1 MKRIIILAVLLLSAT
16 IASAQEGKNIY
27 NRYSGGKGVSAVYIS
42 PSMFKIIGK
51 LPDLE
56 METADGN
63 SMNLAPLISSFQG
76 FYMLDISNPST
87 VSAIK
92 QNVDSMI
99 SKGRYELMME
109 VRDEGETLQIY
120 TSGNEKIIESFVF
133 LASDGDSVQFICIDG
148 KMSRRFDDFFCFVA
162 LSFQAQDSGFVPCNQ
177 QSHQIALRIKADV

>member
-1 MKRIIILAVLLLSAT
+1 MKRIIISAILLLSAA

-76 FYMLDISNPST
+76 FYMLDISNPAT
-87 VSAIK
+87 VSAIN
-92 QNVDSMI
+92 QDVASMI

-109 VRDEGETLQIY
+109 VKDEGNTIQIY

-133 LASDGDSVQFICIDG
+133 IASDKDSVQFICIDG
-148 KMSRRFDDFFCFVA
+148 EMNRSDIDNF
-162 LSFQAQDSGFVPCNQ
+162 
-177 QSHQIALRIKADV
+177 IASLHK

>member
-63 SMNLAPLISSFQG
+63 SMNLVPLISSFQG
-76 FYMLDISNPST
+76 FYMLDISNPTT
-87 VSAIK
+87 VSAIN
-92 QNVDSMI
+92 QDVASMI

-109 VRDEGETLQIY
+109 VKDEGETLQIY
-120 TSGNEKIIESFVF
+120 TSGNEKIIESFIF
-133 LASDGDSVQFICIDG
+133 IASDGESVQFICIDG
-148 KMSRRFDDFFCFVA
+148 EMNRSEIEK
-162 LSFQAQDSGFVPCNQ
+162 L
-177 QSHQIALRIKADV
+177 IAGSVQ

>member
-1 MKRIIILAVLLLSAT
+1 MRRIIILAILLLSAT

-63 SMNLAPLISSFQG
+63 YMNLAPLISSFQG
-76 FYMLDISNPST
+76 FYMLDISNST
-87 VSAIK
+87 TGSAINK
-92 QNVDSMI
+92 DVASMI

-109 VRDEGETLQIY
+109 VKDEGNTIQIY

-133 LASDGDSVQFICIDG
+133 TASDGDSIQFICIDG
-148 KMSRRFDDFFCFVA
+148 EMNRSDIEKLIVSSM
-162 LSFQAQDSGFVPCNQ
+162 
-177 QSHQIALRIKADV
+177 

>member
-1 MKRIIILAVLLLSAT
+1 MRRIIILAILLLSAT

-27 NRYSGGKGVSAVYIS
+27 NRYSGSKGVSAVYIS

-76 FYMLDISNPST
+76 FYMLDISNST
-87 VSAIK
+87 TASAINK
-92 QNVDSMI
+92 DVASMI

-109 VRDEGETLQIY
+109 VKDEGNTLQIY

-133 LASDGDSVQFICIDG
+133 TASDGDSIQFICIDG
-148 KMSRRFDDFFCFVA
+148 EMSRSDIEKLIV
-162 LSFQAQDSGFVPCNQ
+162 SSM
-177 QSHQIALRIKADV
+177 

>member
-1 MKRIIILAVLLLSAT
+1 MKRIIILAALLLSAT

-56 METADGN
+56 METADGT
-63 SMNLAPLISSFQG
+63 SMNLAPLINSFQG
-76 FYMLDISNPST
+76 FYMLDISNPAT
-87 VSAIK
+87 VSTINQDVA
-92 QNVDSMI
+92 SMI

-109 VRDEGETLQIY
+109 VKDEGETLQIY

-133 LASDGDSVQFICIDG
+133 IASDGDSVQFICIDG
-148 KMSRRFDDFFCFVA
+148 EMNRSDIEK
-162 LSFQAQDSGFVPCNQ
+162 L
-177 QSHQIALRIKADV
+177 IANSIN

>member
-1 MKRIIILAVLLLSAT
+1 MRRIIILAILLLSAT

-76 FYMLDISNPST
+76 FYMLDISNST
-87 VSAIK
+87 TASAINK
-92 QNVDSMI
+92 DVASMI

-109 VRDEGETLQIY
+109 VKDEGNTLQIY
-120 TSGNEKIIESFVF
+120 TSGNEKIIESFIF
-133 LASDGDSVQFICIDG
+133 IASDGESVQYICIDG
-148 KMSRRFDDFFCFVA
+148 EMNRSEIEK
-162 LSFQAQDSGFVPCNQ
+162 L
-177 QSHQIALRIKADV
+177 IAGSVQ

>member
-1 MKRIIILAVLLLSAT
+1 MKRIIILAILLLSAT

-76 FYMLDISNPST
+76 FYMLDISNPT
-87 VSAIK
+87 TASAINK
-92 QNVDSMI
+92 DVASMI

-109 VRDEGETLQIY
+109 VKDEGSTLQIY

-133 LASDGDSVQFICIDG
+133 TASDGDSIQFICIDG
-148 KMSRRFDDFFCFVA
+148 EMSRSDIEKLLA
-162 LSFQAQDSGFVPCNQ
+162 SSM
-177 QSHQIALRIKADV
+177 

>member
-1 MKRIIILAVLLLSAT
+1 MKRIIISAILLLSAA

-63 SMNLAPLISSFQG
+63 SMNLAPLISSFHG
-76 FYMLDISNPST
+76 FYMLDISNPAT
-87 VSAIK
+87 VSAIN
-92 QNVDSMI
+92 QDVASMI

-109 VRDEGETLQIY
+109 VKDAGETLKIY

-133 LASDGDSVQFICIDG
+133 IASDGGSIQFICIDG
-148 KMSRRFDDFFCFVA
+148 KMNRSECETFCK
-162 LSFQAQDSGFVPCNQ
+162 Q
-177 QSHQIALRIKADV
+177 K

>member
-76 FYMLDISNPST
+76 FYMLDISNPT
-87 VSAIK
+87 IVSAIN
-92 QNVDSMI
+92 QDVASMI

-109 VRDEGETLQIY
+109 VKDEGETLQIY
-120 TSGNEKIIESFVF
+120 TSGNEKIIESFIF
-133 LASDGDSVQFICIDG
+133 IASDGESVQFICIDG
-148 KMSRRFDDFFCFVA
+148 EMNRSEIEK
-162 LSFQAQDSGFVPCNQ
+162 L
-177 QSHQIALRIKADV
+177 IAGSVQ